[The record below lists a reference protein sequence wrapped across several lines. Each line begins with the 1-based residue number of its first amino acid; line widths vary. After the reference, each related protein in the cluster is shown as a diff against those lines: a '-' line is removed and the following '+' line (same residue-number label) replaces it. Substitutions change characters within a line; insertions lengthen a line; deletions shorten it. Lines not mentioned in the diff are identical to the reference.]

1 MSGDEREGKER
12 NHKEALTD
20 EYKEDILLLEC
31 YGGESWR
38 VLSSSFFVFVFRR
51 NRIEG
56 KREASVIFFFPLSP
70 PSLFGERKEGITRLK
85 KGSRGASSK
94 RNARPPP
101 LLSFSIAQ
109 SGKRKI
115 VPRSQPRFAPPPQP

>member
-1 MSGDEREGKER
+1 MPLSGDEREGKER

-70 PSLFGERKEGITRLK
+70 PSLFGERK
-85 KGSRGASSK
+85 KG
-94 RNARPPP
+94 
-101 LLSFSIAQ
+101 LLD
-109 SGKRKI
+109 
-115 VPRSQPRFAPPPQP
+115 